1 MFDTTENQKKMALM
15 HNGISKL
22 AEAFPRY
29 SLKSWLGAFDNN
41 FSVSIGV
48 RNCLHMHFKVNIFP
62 SVLHNRLSEGTFY
75 VLAGIYD

>member
-29 SLKSWLGAFDNN
+29 SLKS
-41 FSVSIGV
+41 
-48 RNCLHMHFKVNIFP
+48 
-62 SVLHNRLSEGTFY
+62 
-75 VLAGIYD
+75 